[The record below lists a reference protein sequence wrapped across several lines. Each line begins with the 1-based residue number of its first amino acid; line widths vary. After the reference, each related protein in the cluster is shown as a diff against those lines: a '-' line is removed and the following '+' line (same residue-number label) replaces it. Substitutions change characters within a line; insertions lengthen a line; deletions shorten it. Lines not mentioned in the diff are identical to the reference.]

1 MHIRKPLAVTAA
13 LVTALSFTAAPAY
26 AQGISVK
33 KAGQQFKADVV
44 AFVRSFSHVDSQLQ
58 TLQKNHR
65 DSQAQVFPLYELLIG
80 PTVRLGH
87 ELRTRRSP
95 NRYLADIVSFETY
108 TTALRV
114 DLLQINH
121 VDPFTWQQ
129 NFNIDFNS
137 WQTSG
142 EAVQEDLNVTLPNS

>member
-87 ELRTRRSP
+87 ELRTQQSPTGTSPTSCRSRP
-95 NRYLADIVSFETY
+95 TRQPYGWTYYKSTMSTPLPGNR
-108 TTALRV
+108 
-114 DLLQINH
+114 
-121 VDPFTWQQ
+121 
-129 NFNIDFNS
+129 
-137 WQTSG
+137 TSTSTSTVG
-142 EAVQEDLNVTLPNS
+142 KPRARLCKRT